1 MTKNK
6 TYTALKDEIW
16 DTGVCSGCGACVAVC
31 PADALFFSDD
41 PGMVKPVSSGYCK
54 QETDQVPCGAC
65 YEVCPR
71 TKPKKEEVLGS
82 YIQLTGA
89 KATTEIAHR
98 QSGGAVTATLMNAFQ
113 AGLID
118 GVITVTEDR
127 WTHRPKSVLITSAGE
142 LQEHAGTRYNWSVP
156 ILKALKSAVVTRK
169 LKRIAIVGT
178 PCVVQ
183 SARIMKDSSHDL
195 VKPFGKA
202 IRIIIGLFCTESF
215 DYYPLMEEILKN
227 QHNIPPYSIT
237 KMDIKG
243 KLDLTLIDGNLASI
257 PLKEI
262 EVAIKEGCRVCTD
275 FSALDADISAG
286 SIGTENGWTT
296 LLIRTDEGKQFF
308 QSAVNA
314 GQLELTNTVDTSAI
328 TRLAEKKY
336 NK

>member
-98 QSGGAVTATLMNAFQ
+98 QSGGAVTATLINAFQ